1 MTIQKLK
8 TILITLRALAF
19 AIFVTFLPALIIAF
33 FAADIDIALSF
44 ENFQSTPVFMVGLYF
59 IIVGFIFRIWATLTF
74 YNHHL
79 AVLRLSAQN
88 KLITSGPYRF
98 TRSPHYI
105 GFTLIFLGCAI
116 LVGSYVALV
125 AVVLLFAIW
134 NLLLKYE
141 EPRLVRA
148 FGERYEK
155 YRSSVPRWI
164 KSNTKSV
171 WAWIGLLI
179 ITPFIIY
186 GISLVTRP
194 NIQEESGESK
204 YTVIDDLTIHYKT
217 YGDNTKPPLL
227 FVGGLPMKFFSK
239 EANESI
245 DFKAWRNV
253 FAQHFYLI
261 IVDNPGFGESDPPPH
276 FWSFSDYSDFFNE
289 FLNQTGISDPTVMGK
304 SWGGGIAASYAVN
317 YPENTK
323 ALVLVNS
330 GVNEDINRFEVRVG
344 SATLKLFSK
353 VLTSKTTP
361 LSMKKYFISG
371 LLNVPPE
378 KIDRSTIERYSIMS
392 SVILDFKPVN
402 YGELKSPLIL
412 VWGKDDFWAPVE
424 NAYMLH
430 ENIPNSTLLLFDGKH
445 LMMEKNPKEVI
456 EKVVENLQ
464 ELNLYP

>member
-134 NLLLKYE
+134 YLLLTYE

-148 FGERYEK
+148 FGER
-155 YRSSVPRWI
+155 
-164 KSNTKSV
+164 
-171 WAWIGLLI
+171 
-179 ITPFIIY
+179 
-186 GISLVTRP
+186 
-194 NIQEESGESK
+194 
-204 YTVIDDLTIHYKT
+204 YKT

-227 FVGGLPMKFFSK
+227 FVGGL
-239 EANESI
+239 
-245 DFKAWRNV
+245 
-253 FAQHFYLI
+253 
-261 IVDNPGFGESDPPPH
+261 
-276 FWSFSDYSDFFNE
+276 
-289 FLNQTGISDPTVMGK
+289 
-304 SWGGGIAASYAVN
+304 
-317 YPENTK
+317 
-323 ALVLVNS
+323 
-330 GVNEDINRFEVRVG
+330 
-344 SATLKLFSK
+344 
-353 VLTSKTTP
+353 
-361 LSMKKYFISG
+361 
-371 LLNVPPE
+371 
-378 KIDRSTIERYSIMS
+378 
-392 SVILDFKPVN
+392 
-402 YGELKSPLIL
+402 
-412 VWGKDDFWAPVE
+412 
-424 NAYMLH
+424 
-430 ENIPNSTLLLFDGKH
+430 
-445 LMMEKNPKEVI
+445 
-456 EKVVENLQ
+456 
-464 ELNLYP
+464 